1 MDRLAYVAAALAL
14 LFVVGFAAGHA
25 DATEAIPS
33 CPEDAV
39 LVGVGDFESGHWDAY
54 TCGPARDDF
63 NEEN

>member
-1 MDRLAYVAAALAL
+1 MNDRLCYVAAALAL
-14 LFVVGFAAGHA
+14 LFALGFMAGQA
-25 DATEAIPS
+25 DAIPT

-39 LVGVGDFESGHWDAY
+39 LVGVGDFESGRWDRY